1 MTRGIPMALSLSL
14 RTAVPQD
21 ETLLRNLYASVR
33 QEEVAGWG
41 WTPEQ
46 MDAFLHMQWNAQHSS
61 YKAQFPT
68 AVQSII
74 LQEQEPVGQCYADY
88 ASDHLRLID
97 ISVLPPFRNRGIGSQ
112 VLRNLQLEATR
123 RRLPVL
129 LSVTIEN
136 PARRLYE
143 RLGFIL
149 AGSAELYASMRW
161 QPPNL
166 ISTEE
171 GKLNE

>member
-1 MTRGIPMALSLSL
+1 MRRSLSL
-14 RTAVPQD
+14 RPAAPRD
-21 ETLLRNLYASVR
+21 EMLLRNLYASAR
-33 QEEVAGWG
+33 QEEVSGWG

-46 MDAFLHMQWNAQHSS
+46 TDAFLHMQWNAQRSS
-61 YKAQFPT
+61 YMAQFPN
-68 AVQSII
+68 AVQSIV
-74 LQEQEPVGQCYADY
+74 LQAQQPVGQCYVDY
-88 ASDHLRLID
+88 APDHLRLID
-97 ISVLPPFRNRGIGSQ
+97 LSILPPFRNRGIGSQ

-123 RRLPVL
+123 RRIPVL

-171 GKLNE
+171 GKLDE